1 MLRGKTTTVHS
12 TQLQHKLTS
21 ELLGYKTESLHYLG
35 EPEIEPSPE
44 R

>member
-1 MLRGKTTTVHS
+1 MLRGKTTTVRS

-21 ELLGYKTESLHYLG
+21 ELLGYKTEFVHHLG